1 MELRL
6 PLILLL
12 FVSSFP
18 TFAQLSSLEEK
29 KLKIKV
35 INMCFKYE
43 SVCAIKND
51 DDLEEFK
58 RLFKNPDVEI
68 LNDILPANKSNTK
81 ISINEYSDENH
92 KYYNTIPN
100 INFFVESV
108 KINSINNDL
117 FQVDVIGEKIIVG
130 YESKSEVKIEDTL
143 NLKLQFE
150 YNKPKNELKL
160 LSINLLENPKLYVF
174 FEISTKGILKN
185 TPLRDDSLILE
196 NEKKITNEKG
206 MVFQKIDLLDDQ
218 KTLTFKSLNEEI
230 IQEKKITL
238 QEIKNS
244 IETKENGAFISIPFK
259 VSIID
264 FYPSIGFV
272 AGANSPI
279 YFDGAL
285 NSNKLSTDF
294 GFSISLKL
302 LEFKRAKLKFYTGT
316 SWINWG
322 FSSNLSSQNYQY
334 ESIDPDGASY
344 LRKIVLSNYQAN
356 SRINAI
362 QIPLGIEM
370 TYPIN
375 SKIELI
381 GRSGI
386 ILHKTIKASYSA
398 SAEIQ
403 YSGYYEDLFQITMNE
418 NGVYDFGR
426 FEISKKSEI
435 DLNQKLFLLS
445 NGIGVMKKINRKIG
459 LFVMANHQTNLN
471 NVFTSFDNR
480 ISSNISELNYLNV
493 QEKSGHINLVNINLG
508 FKLKL

>member
-6 PLILLL
+6 TLILLL

-29 KLKIKV
+29 KLKIKA
-35 INMCFKYE
+35 INLIKSYE
-43 SVCAIKND
+43 LVCDNKD
-51 DDLEEFK
+51 DDDREDFLL
-58 RLFKNPDVEI
+58 LFKNPETEI
-68 LNDILPANKSNTK
+68 LNDVIPANKTNSK
-81 ISINEYSDENH
+81 ISLNAYSDEIH
-92 KYYNTIPN
+92 KNFKVISNKTIF
-100 INFFVESV
+100 IES
-108 KINSINNDL
+108 ISIKTLDNDL
-117 FQVDVIGEKIIVG
+117 FELEVLGEKYIAG
-130 YESKSEVKIEDTL
+130 NELKSDLIIEDTL
-143 NLKLQFE
+143 EIKFILEF
-150 YNKPKNELKL
+150 NKPMNQLKIKNIDL
-160 LSINLLENPKLYVF
+160 IENPKFYVF
-174 FEISTKGILKN
+174 FEISTKGFFNN
-185 TPLRDDSLILE
+185 TPLINDSIFLE
-196 NEKKITNEKG
+196 NEKKITNDKG

-230 IQEKKITL
+230 VQEKKITL
-238 QEIKNS
+238 QEIKTS

-279 YFDGAL
+279 YFDDAL
-285 NSNKLSTDF
+285 NSNQSSTDF
-294 GFSISLKL
+294 GFSLSLKL
-302 LEFKRAKLKFYTGT
+302 LEFKQAKLKIYTGT

-344 LRKIVLSNYQAN
+344 LRKIALSNYQAN

-362 QIPLGIEM
+362 QVPLGIEI
-370 TYPIN
+370 TYPIT

-403 YSGYYEDLFQITMNE
+403 YSGYYEELFQITMNE

-445 NGIGVMKKINRKIG
+445 NGIGVIKKLNRKIG
-459 LFVMANHQTNLN
+459 LFAMANHQVNLN
-471 NVFTSFDNR
+471 NVFTSIDNR
-480 ISSNISELNYLNV
+480 ISSNNSELNYLNV
-493 QEKSGHINLVNINLG
+493 QEKSGHINLININLG
-508 FKLKL
+508 IKLKL